1 MKTSFDKFMASNAV
15 QEVSNVELGAVKI
28 DLALFDDIEKARAG
42 VSKMIGFVNGDF
54 TKVQQAVSL
63 VGKIKNELPLTD
75 KLADALLDKVL
86 LFENEAKKLGV
97 DLPNQVVN
105 AGNLAFELKKT
116 NDKLRKLIGE
126 KFK

>member
-63 VGKIKNELPLTD
+63 VGRIKNELPLTD

-126 KFK
+126 KIK

>member
-1 MKTSFDKFMASNAV
+1 MASNAV
-15 QEVSNVELGAVKI
+15 VGSTNVELGAVKV

-42 VSKMIGFVNGDF
+42 VSKMIGFVNQDF

-63 VGKIKNELPLTD
+63 VGKIKTELPLTD

-126 KFK
+126 KIK